1 MVAEVGA
8 SSTLCSL
15 NTAAR
20 DAGLTCG
27 MALADARAIL
37 PNLGMAAQD
46 TERDEAFLR
55 ALGRWAQRFTPS
67 VAVEARFGSDGT
79 LILDAGGCAHLFG
92 GEIRMLCEIGD
103 GLARFGLTTRMGLA
117 DTRGG
122 AVALARFGEAGRI
135 APPGGTRQMI
145 EPLPVAALGLETGR
159 CADLMRLGLRT
170 IRDLAALPRAS
181 VAKRFGVETV
191 RLLDRAL
198 GVEADPLAPLAQ
210 TAPHAVRMSLPEP
223 IGTTGAVA
231 GILDALL
238 ARLCARLEREGLG
251 ARHLDL
257 SIRRADG
264 GSDRTGVGLMRPGRD
279 ARTIGDLFA
288 RKLDDLDA
296 GFGIDS
302 LRLHATRVEPLA
314 AAQIAPGGDPQGSD
328 PQGGGAKGEKLDTLL
343 GRIANRVGF
352 DAVIR
357 LAPAESHMPER
368 SWLRF
373 SAAHSEAGSDG
384 WPVPRAPRPV
394 TILTPEALTMEVAAT
409 RRPPAHFVWRR
420 QLFET
425 VRATGPE
432 RITPEWWLDDPAWRT
447 GLRDYWRIEAVR
459 PATMRS
465 ATMQSASSSSTRQL
479 WIYHT
484 PEVPPESSALSRWY
498 VHGVFA

>member
-1 MVAEVGA
+1 VVAEVGA

-67 VAVEARFGSDGT
+67 VTVGARAGSDGT

-92 GEIRMLCEIGD
+92 GEIRMLGEIRD

-145 EPLPVAALGLETGR
+145 EPLPVAALGLEAGR
-159 CADLMRLGLRT
+159 CADLVRLGLRT
-170 IRDLAALPRAS
+170 IRDLAALPHAS
-181 VAKRFGVETV
+181 VARRFGVETV

-238 ARLCARLEREGLG
+238 TRLCARLEREGLG

-279 ARTIGDLFA
+279 ARTIADLFA

-302 LRLHATRVEPLA
+302 LRLHATKVEPLA
-314 AAQIAPGGDPQGSD
+314 AAQIAQGSD
-328 PQGGGAKGEKLDTLL
+328 PQGGGAKGEKLDALL

-357 LAPAESHMPER
+357 LAPAESHIPER

-409 RRPPAHFVWRR
+409 RRPPARFVWRR

-459 PATMRS
+459 PA
-465 ATMQSASSSSTRQL
+465 ASCARRL
-479 WIYHT
+479 WVYHT
-484 PEVPPESSALSRWY
+484 PEVPSESSALSRWY
-498 VHGVFA
+498 VHGIFA